1 MEGREILYKLQEEK
15 KDYSTEGME
24 REKTGDLEINF
35 EGFMSKRSRIEREKM
50 NSMKDDLIGY
60 GEETPLQILLVG
72 EPKSGKSTV
81 GKELAIKLDIE
92 YVEIEELLEETYNR
106 VK

>member
-1 MEGREILYKLQEEK
+1 
-15 KDYSTEGME
+15 ME

-60 GEETPLQILLVG
+60 GEETPL
-72 EPKSGKSTV
+72 
-81 GKELAIKLDIE
+81 
-92 YVEIEELLEETYNR
+92 
-106 VK
+106 